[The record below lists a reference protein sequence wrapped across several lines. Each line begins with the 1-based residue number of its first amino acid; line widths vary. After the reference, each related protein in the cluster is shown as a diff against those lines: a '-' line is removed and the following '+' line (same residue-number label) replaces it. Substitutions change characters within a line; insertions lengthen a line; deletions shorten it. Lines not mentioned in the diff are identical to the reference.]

1 MPTVA
6 IVGQYQF
13 VIRTR
18 EFDFEPPHVHVRVG
32 NEDWARILL
41 DNGEYSHGPPPGHY
55 RAILE
60 AFDAHAAAIR
70 EEWFRIHAR

>member
-6 IVGQYQF
+6 VVGQYQF

-18 EFDFEPPHVHVRVG
+18 ELEFEPPHVHVRVG

-41 DNGEYSHGPPPGHY
+41 DSGEYSHGQ
-55 RAILE
+55 R
-60 AFDAHAAAIR
+60 
-70 EEWFRIHAR
+70 RIFP